1 MKKQITMMFAAAA
14 IAATVAGCATNG
26 GGYYGGQPQ
35 PPQNQPYP
43 PQGQSY
49 PPQQQPAP
57 PQQQGMSKTSKG
69 AIIGALAGVAAG
81 LLSGDDATERRQRAL
96 VGAGVG
102 GLAGGAIGNY
112 QDRQERALREQMAG
126 TGVDVV
132 RQGDNITLNMPSG
145 ITFDFDKS
153 NLKPEFYPVLDNVA
167 RTLQE
172 YNQTI
177 VEVAGHTDSVGS
189 DAYNQRLSEQRAN
202 AVSNYLTGRGLN
214 RDRFIVVGAGESRP
228 VASND
233 SDAGRAEN
241 RRVEITLVP
250 IQS

>member
-1 MKKQITMMFAAAA
+1 MKTQIKFAFAALAMTA
-14 IAATVAGCATNG
+14 VIAGCATSQP
-26 GGYYGGQPQ
+26 YYGQQ
-35 PPQNQPYP
+35 Y
-43 PQGQSY
+43 PQGQY
-49 PPQQQPAP
+49 PQGQYPQGTPQQGQQPPA
-57 PQQQGMSKTSKG
+57 QQQGMSKTGKG
-69 AIIGALAGVAAG
+69 ALIGALAGVAAG

-102 GLAGGAIGNY
+102 GLAGAAIGNY
-112 QDRQERALREQMAG
+112 QDRQERALRDQMAG

-132 RQGDNITLNMPSG
+132 RDGNNITLNMPSG

-189 DAYNQRLSEQRAN
+189 DAYNQKLSEQRAN
-202 AVSNYLTGRGLN
+202 AVSGYLTSRGLN
-214 RDRFIVVGAGESRP
+214 RDRFIVVGAGETRP

-233 SDAGRAEN
+233 SESGRAQN

-250 IQS
+250 IES

>member
-1 MKKQITMMFAAAA
+1 MKTQTKLALAAAVLT
-14 IAATVAGCATNG
+14 ATLAGCATGG

-35 PPQNQPYP
+35 PQSNQQYP
-43 PQGQSY
+43 N
-49 PPQQQPAP
+49 PANDRT
-57 PQQQGMSKTSKG
+57 KKG
-69 AIIGALAGVAAG
+69 AIIGAVAGAVAG

-112 QDRQERALREQMAG
+112 QDRQERALRDRMAG

-132 RQGDNITLNMPSG
+132 RNGDNITLNMPEN
-145 ITFDFDKS
+145 ITFGFDRS
-153 NLKPEFYPVLDNVA
+153 DLQSQFYPVLDNVA
-167 RTLQE
+167 STLRE

-177 VEVAGHTDSVGS
+177 VEVAGHTDSKGT
-189 DAYNQRLSEQRAN
+189 DAYNQALSERRAGS
-202 AVSNYLTGRGLN
+202 VGNYLMSKGLM
-214 RDRFIVVGAGESRP
+214 RDRFILVGAGESRP

-233 SDAGRAEN
+233 TEAGRAQN

-250 IQS
+250 LRS